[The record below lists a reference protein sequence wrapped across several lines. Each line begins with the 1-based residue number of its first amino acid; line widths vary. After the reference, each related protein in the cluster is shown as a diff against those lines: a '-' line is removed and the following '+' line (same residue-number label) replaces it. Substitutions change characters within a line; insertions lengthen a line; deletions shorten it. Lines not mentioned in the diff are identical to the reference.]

1 MARKDSNVGFRVLDD
16 GRDPISICSMMS
28 IGVTSR
34 K

>member
-1 MARKDSNVGFRVLDD
+1 MARMDSKVGFRVLEA

-28 IGVTSR
+28 IGVTLR